1 MYERYERVMKI
12 KTVSIDGLWGRYSL
26 KWDLNPDVNVLSGI
40 NGSGKSTILL
50 AIAGL
55 ISGKGLKERYL
66 SRFNKLTL
74 EMSDDSTVSLK
85 IISGVESD
93 EDRAL
98 AAERPNETMIWI
110 ANCKYTQIIAI
121 EKEGGYTI
129 SEDTFPITDCEFI
142 STFDFPISREEI
154 KQGIRYVNFISN
166 THKISELDL
175 MLDNMVDRYRSYQ
188 IDLSTTMS
196 KIMTSGEANPETI
209 KELFGRKNALLD
221 LLDELFEGSGK
232 RMNRDKGEIELIFE
246 SDGKSH
252 PYSELSA
259 GEKQLLLIILAVFMQ
274 EQREA
279 ILIMDEPEI
288 SLHIDWQNRLLADIK
303 RLNPNCQVIV
313 STHSPAMILDGW
325 HAAVTNMTD
334 IISSAS

>member
-1 MYERYERVMKI
+1 MKI
-12 KTVSIDGLWGRYSL
+12 KTVSIKGLWGRYSL
-26 KWDLNPDVNVLSGI
+26 KWNLNPEVNVLSGI

-55 ISGKGLKERYL
+55 ISGKGLKARYL
-66 SRFNKLTL
+66 SRFKKLTL
-74 EMSDDSTVSLK
+74 EMSDDSTISLE
-85 IISGVESD
+85 IVSGVESE

-98 AAERPNETMIWI
+98 ACERPNETRIWTV
-110 ANCKYTQIIAI
+110 NCKYTQIISI
-121 EKEGGYTI
+121 EKEGGYAI
-129 SEDTFPITDCEFI
+129 SENSFPITDCEFI
-142 STFDFPISREEI
+142 STFDYPISRADI

-188 IDLSTTMS
+188 IDLSTAMS
-196 KIMTSGEANPETI
+196 KMMTSGEANPEKI

-221 LLDELFEGSGK
+221 LLDELFQGSGK
-232 RMNRDKGEIELIFE
+232 RMNRDKGEIEFIFE

-252 PYSELSA
+252 AYSELSA
-259 GEKQLLLIILAVFMQ
+259 GEKQLLLIMLAVFMQ
-274 EQREA
+274 ERREA

-288 SLHIDWQNRLLADIK
+288 SLHIDWQNRLLADIR
-303 RLNPNCQVIV
+303 RLNPNCQIIV

-325 HAAVTNMTD
+325 HSAVTNMAD
-334 IISSAS
+334 ITISES

>member
-1 MYERYERVMKI
+1 MKI
-12 KTVSIDGLWGRYSL
+12 KTISIDGLWGKYSL

-40 NGSGKSTILL
+40 NDSGKSTILL

-55 ISGKGLKERYL
+55 ISGKGLKQRYL
-66 SRFNKLTL
+66 SRFKKLTL
-74 EMSDDSTVSLK
+74 GMSDNSTISLR
-85 IISGVESD
+85 IVTSGD
-93 EDRAL
+93 DDGEDRS
-98 AAERPNETMIWI
+98 NETRIWI
-110 ANCKYTQIIAI
+110 INCKYTQIITI
-121 EKEGGYTI
+121 DKPGGYTI
-129 SEDTFPITDCEFI
+129 SENSFPITDCDFI
-142 STFDFPISREEI
+142 STFDFPISKEDI
-154 KQGIRYVNFISN
+154 KQSIRYVNFISN

-196 KIMTSGEANPETI
+196 KMMTSGNATAETI
-209 KELFGRKNALLD
+209 KELFDKKNSLLD
-221 LLDELFEGSGK
+221 LLDELFKGSGK

-246 SDGKSH
+246 SDEKSH
-252 PYSELSA
+252 PYSDLSA
-259 GEKQLLLIILAVFMQ
+259 GEKQLLLIMLAVFMQ

-288 SLHIDWQNRLLADIK
+288 SLHIDWQNRLLADIR

-325 HAAVTNMTD
+325 HSSVTNMAD
-334 IISSAS
+334 ITYFES

>member
-1 MYERYERVMKI
+1 MKI
-12 KTVSIDGLWGRYSL
+12 KTVSIEGLWGRYSL
-26 KWDLNPDVNVLSGI
+26 KWNLNPDVNVLSGI

-66 SRFNKLTL
+66 GRFKKLTM
-74 EMSDDSTVSLK
+74 EMSDDSTISLK
-85 IISGVESD
+85 IVSGAEGD

-98 AAERPNETMIWI
+98 AEERPNETMLWKY
-110 ANCKYTQIIAI
+110 NSKYTQIISI
-121 EKEGGYTI
+121 EKKGGYTI
-129 SEDTFPITDCEFI
+129 SESTFPLTDCEFI
-142 STFDFPISREEI
+142 STFDFPISKDDI

-175 MLDNMVDRYRSYQ
+175 ILDNMVDRYRSYQ

-196 KIMTSGEANPETI
+196 KMMVAGEANPETI
-209 KELFGRKNALLD
+209 KELFGRKNTFLD
-221 LLDELFEGSGK
+221 LLDDLFKGSGK
-232 RMNRDKGEIELIFE
+232 CMNRDKGEIEFIFE

-259 GEKQLLLIILAVFMQ
+259 GEKQLLLIMLAVFIQ
-274 EQREA
+274 GEQEA

-288 SLHIDWQNRLLADIK
+288 SLHIDWQTRLLADI
-303 RLNPNCQVIV
+303 RNLNPNCQVIV

-325 HAAVTNMTD
+325 HSVVVNLAD
-334 IISSAS
+334 ISTPES

>member
-1 MYERYERVMKI
+1 MKI
-12 KTVSIDGLWGRYSL
+12 KTISIDGLWGKYSL

-55 ISGKGLKERYL
+55 ISGKGLKERCL
-66 SRFNKLTL
+66 SRFKKLTL
-74 EMSDDSTVSLK
+74 GMSDNSTISLR
-85 IISGVESD
+85 IVTSG
-93 EDRAL
+93 EDDG
-98 AAERPNETMIWI
+98 ENRPNETRIWI
-110 ANCKYTQIIAI
+110 INCKYTQIITI
-121 EKEGGYTI
+121 EKPEGYTI
-129 SEDTFPITDCEFI
+129 SENTFPIADCEFI
-142 STFDFPISREEI
+142 STFDFPISKEDI

-196 KIMTSGEANPETI
+196 KMMTSGNATAETI
-209 KELFGRKNALLD
+209 KELFDKKNSLLD
-221 LLDELFEGSGK
+221 LLDELFKGSGK
-232 RMNRDKGEIELIFE
+232 RMNRDKGEIEFIFE

-252 PYSELSA
+252 PYSDLSA
-259 GEKQLLLIILAVFMQ
+259 GEKQLLMIMLAVFMQ
-274 EQREA
+274 EHREA

-288 SLHIDWQNRLLADIK
+288 SLHIDWQNRLLADIR

-325 HAAVTNMTD
+325 HSSVTNMAD
-334 IISSAS
+334 ITSFES

>member
-1 MYERYERVMKI
+1 MKI

-66 SRFNKLTL
+66 NRFKKLTL
-74 EMSDDSTVSLK
+74 NMSDNSTISLS
-85 IISGVESD
+85 ILTPA
-93 EDRAL
+93 EDD
-98 AAERPNETMIWI
+98 AEDLPNETRIWI
-110 ANCKYTQIIAI
+110 INCKYTQVITI
-121 EKEGGYTI
+121 EKPNGYTI
-129 SEDTFPITDCEFI
+129 TENTFPITNCEFI
-142 STFDFPISREEI
+142 STFDFPISKEDI

-196 KIMTSGEANPETI
+196 KMMTSGNATAETI
-209 KELFGRKNALLD
+209 KELFDKKNTLLD
-221 LLDELFEGSGK
+221 LLDELFKESGK
-232 RMNRDKGEIELIFE
+232 RMNRDKGEIEFIFE

-252 PYSELSA
+252 PYTNLSA
-259 GEKQLLLIILAVFMQ
+259 GEKQLLLIMLAVFMQ
-274 EQREA
+274 EQQEA

-288 SLHIDWQNRLLADIK
+288 SLHIDWQNRLLADIR

-325 HAAVTNMTD
+325 HSSVTNMTD
-334 IISSAS
+334 ITSSES